1 MDRLQLKCIAF
12 AKAGIKVK
20 NKIEHKQNV
29 RKQATKS
36 SGF

>member
-1 MDRLQLKCIAF
+1 MDHLQLNCLSF
-12 AKAGIKVK
+12 AKAGVKVK